1 MAPMIAL
8 VVAVVVCLVLFPREV
23 AQRDL
28 NPLIIA
34 LLVITLLILTQGNGN
49 TVELGPAL
57 WGSHWLPQMLGIAI
71 VFLFVALPGPKLLAL
86 LKDYRSSA
94 NKALISA
101 VIGVLTCVLASL
113 IAITVASRGF
123 VTPLF
128 MNW

>member
-8 VVAVVVCLVLFPREV
+8 VIAVVICLVLFPREV
-23 AQRDL
+23 AKRDL

-34 LLVITLLILTQGNGN
+34 LLVITLLILTQGNGD

-57 WGSHWLPQMLGIAI
+57 WGSYWLPQMLGIVI
-71 VFLFVALPGPKLLAL
+71 VFLFIAVPGPKLLAL